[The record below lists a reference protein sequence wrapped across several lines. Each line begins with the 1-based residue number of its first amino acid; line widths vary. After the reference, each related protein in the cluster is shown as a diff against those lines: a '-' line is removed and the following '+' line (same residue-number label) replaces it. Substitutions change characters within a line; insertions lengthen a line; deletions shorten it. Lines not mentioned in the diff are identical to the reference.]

1 MKMQLK
7 YLCEFRSRIKY
18 LYIITFAIILLL
30 FNYLYITL
38 YKIITVKNYV
48 FIIMEIFNIKI
59 LIVILLVIFSE
70 YKKMYIIL
78 SIKVFYFLFFKKI
91 IQNS

>member
-1 MKMQLK
+1 MKMLLK

-30 FNYLYITL
+30 FNLYITL
-38 YKIITVKNYV
+38 YYKIIIVKNYV

-70 YKKMYIIL
+70 HKKCTL
-78 SIKVFYFLFFKKI
+78 S
-91 IQNS
+91 